1 MQPKISVIIPF
12 YKTPHI
18 LLRKAINCLL
28 EQSFDDFEIL
38 VIDDGNKEDY
48 SYLKN
53 EYLIKDKRI
62 RFISQENRGVSA
74 ARNTG
79 IINAKGEYIVFHD
92 ADDFVENNYLYSLYK
107 QTPKADLVI
116 CGIAAQ
122 WYPSVDS
129 YLDIRQFLSTPSNYN
144 YVQYTNFSV
153 NKIFR
158 KDIIIKN
165 NILFDVDVKLGEDA
179 LFIAEYLKYCN
190 VIRTISQRLYYY
202 IPHSTSATNR
212 YDSNYWEYE
221 EKVISKQMDL
231 FSTYPLNKAEQDF
244 LQHWL
249 YIKLRGAFFYY
260 LWWEK
265 DESKRDKILSQI
277 ISYKYFY
284 LLSSCKDNS
293 YLTKLD
299 KTMIYLWNKL
309 GIRGLKYSFYLKLIK
324 NYLGR

>member
-48 SYLKN
+48 SYLKK

-107 QTPKADLVI
+107 HTSKADLVI

-122 WYPSVDS
+122 WYP
-129 YLDIRQFLSTPSNYN
+129 
-144 YVQYTNFSV
+144 
-153 NKIFR
+153 
-158 KDIIIKN
+158 
-165 NILFDVDVKLGEDA
+165 
-179 LFIAEYLKYCN
+179 
-190 VIRTISQRLYYY
+190 
-202 IPHSTSATNR
+202 
-212 YDSNYWEYE
+212 
-221 EKVISKQMDL
+221 
-231 FSTYPLNKAEQDF
+231 
-244 LQHWL
+244 
-249 YIKLRGAFFYY
+249 
-260 LWWEK
+260 
-265 DESKRDKILSQI
+265 
-277 ISYKYFY
+277 
-284 LLSSCKDNS
+284 
-293 YLTKLD
+293 
-299 KTMIYLWNKL
+299 
-309 GIRGLKYSFYLKLIK
+309 
-324 NYLGR
+324 